1 MGPIFNEKV
10 AICPLKCLLQQ
21 RKKKRKGK
29 TQETQCV
36 SKQILGVRLDTTY
49 FC

>member
-21 RKKKRKGK
+21 RKKKKEKGK
-29 TQETQCV
+29 RRKRNV
-36 SKQILGVRLDTTY
+36 YPNRY
-49 FC
+49 